1 MDDATKADVAAWTGC
16 VAGALTDTEFR
27 AILHHAGFEGIEIR
41 QTHSVHAHASAAI
54 IRARKPTAE
63 TCCSPATM
71 SSCCEPKSKADCC
84 GTTDGPAPPSCGCG
98 T

>member
-27 AILHHAGFEGIEIR
+27 AILHHAG
-41 QTHSVHAHASAAI
+41 
-54 IRARKPTAE
+54 
-63 TCCSPATM
+63 
-71 SSCCEPKSKADCC
+71 KADCC